1 MKKKTLKRIDLL
13 LLVIVILL
21 ITVLVYRISNKEK
34 LSDAYLAGDT
44 SDVLVYDED
53 DKEVSLVRDN
63 LFLYLIRLKK
73 KMEMNIIRF
82 IWVTL
87 FIMFIKII

>member
-34 LSDAYLAGDT
+34 LSDAYLASDT
-44 SDVLVYDED
+44 SNVLVYDED
-53 DKEVSLVRDN
+53 DKEVSLVRGQLVSLSD
-63 LFLYLIRLKK
+63 KTK
-73 KMEMNIIRF
+73 EMN
-82 IWVTL
+82 
-87 FIMFIKII
+87 

>member
-34 LSDAYLAGDT
+34 LSDAYLASDT
-44 SDVLVYDED
+44 SNVHVYDED
-53 DKEVSLVRDN
+53 DKAMVD
-63 LFLYLIRLKK
+63 KK
-73 KMEMNIIRF
+73 C
-82 IWVTL
+82 
-87 FIMFIKII
+87 